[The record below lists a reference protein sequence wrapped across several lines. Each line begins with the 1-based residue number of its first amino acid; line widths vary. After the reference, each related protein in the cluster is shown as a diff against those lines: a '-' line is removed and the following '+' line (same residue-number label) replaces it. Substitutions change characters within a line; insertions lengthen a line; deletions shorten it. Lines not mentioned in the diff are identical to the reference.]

1 MQDDV
6 SSTLKGCWQCM
17 KNASGDTVARPLGTT
32 MMGEYPNEVIH
43 MDFFYIQRESY
54 QLTIKDSLTNYC
66 MLFWYQSPSATN
78 AAHGLLQWFAAFGPC
93 VWLTSDAGSHFVNS
107 VMAKVQKVV
116 NFKHHIHTPRIHWN
130 AGAVENLQRHCKGLY
145 KKLCSEL
152 QIDMGDCE
160 VLMPAVQLALN
171 SNETGR
177 APTGKETS
185 PLQEMTRVPKR
196 GALDAV
202 VTGTTIETAEVQ
214 HISEEVWD
222 TVRDRMTAVRAAL
235 AEYRPQKVTAE
246 KKLARRQK
254 RNRSA
259 NNSRGAVELPRPRKG
274 DMVLIARPE
283 QQIHKMEFRWTGPWV
298 INEPLLTGME
308 VLSSRGNTY
317 RVETPNGWTMSEPF
331 DISSHVYKVSFLG
344 QPENTM
350 LAHAARMK
358 PFCAAEVDVPVAFR
372 DLAQHDHRQHVVN
385 GIAGYDI
392 QNGEVRL
399 VVDWLG
405 FEPADRSLMPI
416 RWVKQCGSQ
425 VRLMLLEY
433 LRKNKH
439 KHTRLAEELD
449 NMNEERRRERH
460 RRRKQQS
467 K

>member
-1 MQDDV
+1 
-6 SSTLKGCWQCM
+6 
-17 KNASGDTVARPLGTT
+17 
-32 MMGEYPNEVIH
+32 
-43 MDFFYIQRESY
+43 
-54 QLTIKDSLTNYC
+54 
-66 MLFWYQSPSATN
+66 
-78 AAHGLLQWFAAFGPC
+78 
-93 VWLTSDAGSHFVNS
+93 
-107 VMAKVQKVV
+107 MAKVQKVV

-177 APTGKETS
+177 APAGKETS

-433 LRKNKH
+433 LRKNKR

>member
-1 MQDDV
+1 M
-6 SSTLKGCWQCM
+6 
-17 KNASGDTVARPLGTT
+17 
-32 MMGEYPNEVIH
+32 
-43 MDFFYIQRESY
+43 
-54 QLTIKDSLTNYC
+54 
-66 MLFWYQSPSATN
+66 
-78 AAHGLLQWFAAFGPC
+78 
-93 VWLTSDAGSHFVNS
+93 
-107 VMAKVQKVV
+107 
-116 NFKHHIHTPRIHWN
+116 
-130 AGAVENLQRHCKGLY
+130 
-145 KKLCSEL
+145 
-152 QIDMGDCE
+152 
-160 VLMPAVQLALN
+160 
-171 SNETGR
+171 
-177 APTGKETS
+177 
-185 PLQEMTRVPKR
+185 
-196 GALDAV
+196 
-202 VTGTTIETAEVQ
+202 
-214 HISEEVWD
+214 
-222 TVRDRMTAVRAAL
+222 
-235 AEYRPQKVTAE
+235 
-246 KKLARRQK
+246 
-254 RNRSA
+254 
-259 NNSRGAVELPRPRKG
+259 
-274 DMVLIARPE
+274 
-283 QQIHKMEFRWTGPWV
+283 
-298 INEPLLTGME
+298 
-308 VLSSRGNTY
+308 
-317 RVETPNGWTMSEPF
+317 ETPNGWTMSEPF

-392 QNGEVRL
+392 QNGDVRL